1 MNLYV
6 GWRRGGRQEWQRAR
20 THRRLCRK
28 TSTREGERAMPQ
40 AEEEE
45 EGLAARPTGTAA
57 PSRSPAGH
65 LKAAITR
72 TNLLPAFL
80 VLTVM
85 MVALW
90 LTGMP
95 FLQALTI
102 ATGVKIAMALL
113 ELRRLPGPPRN

>member
-1 MNLYV
+1 
-6 GWRRGGRQEWQRAR
+6 
-20 THRRLCRK
+20 
-28 TSTREGERAMPQ
+28 MPH
-40 AEEEE
+40 AKE
-45 EGLAARPTGTAA
+45 EGVEARPIDALDQH
-57 PSRSPAGH
+57 PSRAGH
-65 LKAAITR
+65 LRTAIRR

-102 ATGVKIAMALL
+102 STAVKISVALL
-113 ELRRLPGPPRN
+113 ELRRLPGPGDN

>member
-1 MNLYV
+1 
-6 GWRRGGRQEWQRAR
+6 
-20 THRRLCRK
+20 
-28 TSTREGERAMPQ
+28 MPH
-40 AEEEE
+40 AKE
-45 EGLAARPTGTAA
+45 EGVAARPIDTVDQQR
-57 PSRSPAGH
+57 SRAGH
-65 LKAAITR
+65 LRTAIRR

-102 ATGVKIAMALL
+102 STAVKISIALL
-113 ELRRLPGPPRN
+113 ELRRLPGPVDD